1 MEKIKFEIVGA
12 IISDLTPK
20 QFGILRR
27 MTLKSL
33 DSMMRKALWDGL
45 TNQNIKIAIA
55 KNGKRYLGWA
65 LVNKYSNNKEFLM
78 VFVKPEYRRQGI
90 GAALAK
96 HFRKRGVM
104 FCYRWDSLSTKFYNS
119 VNLINVY
126 R

>member
-55 KNGKRYLGWA
+55 KNNGKYLGWA
-65 LVNKYSNNKEFLM
+65 LVNKYWNNKEFLM